1 MAWFDPQKL
10 ERALVNLLLNACE
23 AVTPDS
29 GKILLSTRQ
38 TPEGVEIRVADNGP
52 GIPEP
57 IRETAFQPF
66 VSYGKENGTGLG
78 LSVVHKIIKEH
89 GGDLSVETTS
99 QEGTVF
105 KLTLPLATPAER

>member
-1 MAWFDPQKL
+1 
-10 ERALVNLLLNACE
+10 
-23 AVTPDS
+23 
-29 GKILLSTRQ
+29 
-38 TPEGVEIRVADNGP
+38 
-52 GIPEP
+52 
-57 IRETAFQPF
+57 

-105 KLTLPLATPAER
+105 KLILPLATPAER

>member
-23 AVTPDS
+23 AVTVHS

-38 TPEGVEIRVADNGP
+38 TPEGVEIRVADNGL
-52 GIPEP
+52 GIPGP
-57 IRETAFQPF
+57 IRETVFQPF
-66 VSYGKENGTGLG
+66 VSYGKEKGTGLG
-78 LSVVHKIIKEH
+78 LSIVHKIIKEH